1 MLSKIIT
8 RYHFEINYIYI
19 FYRKVELAISCKL
32 SPEKTLYMKCQILFS
47 GKYKEYIISLSS
59 VMFAHRVVEFKA
71 PFQTD
76 ADDIFKK
83 KCYLNLRQIRIGV
96 WCEPYYMKCQPLFSA
111 KLKIQIY
118 HKVTYNN
125 PNNAFRVNSALNNG
139 MLTKD
144 IWIVPLIKILL
155 FVRSPPFKVFVFYYC
170 YRSFDVRTHKWWLID
185 MNSILKDG
193 TYSDILWCSILT
205 TTGWTIYHDFCCCKK

>member
-1 MLSKIIT
+1 M
-8 RYHFEINYIYI
+8 
-19 FYRKVELAISCKL
+19 AISCKL

-47 GKYKEYIISLSS
+47 GKYKEYIINLSS

-83 KCYLNLRQIRIGV
+83 KFYLNLREIRIGV

-125 PNNAFRVNSALNNG
+125 PNNAFRVNSALNNC
-139 MLTKD
+139 MLTLSDKGHLNCFSYKD
-144 IWIVPLIKILL
+144 TTI
-155 FVRSPPFKVFVFYYC
+155 RPFTPIQGIRFFYYC